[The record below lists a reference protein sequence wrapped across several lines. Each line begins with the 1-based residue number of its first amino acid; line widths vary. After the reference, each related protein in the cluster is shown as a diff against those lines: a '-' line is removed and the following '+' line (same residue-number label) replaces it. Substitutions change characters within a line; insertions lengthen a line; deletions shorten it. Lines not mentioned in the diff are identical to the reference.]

1 MQALGQLV
9 LLVYGTFVSGLIAL
23 VFTKVD
29 LGPQGGDPDEPRE
42 KTLMQLMMPGFRYG
56 LFFVQVYM
64 QRTMFI
70 CWRNAA
76 SELVGY
82 EN

>member
-42 KTLMQLMMPGFRYG
+42 KTLMQLIMPGLGYG
-56 LFFVQVYM
+56 LFFVQVWSVRNMY
-64 QRTMFI
+64 I
-70 CWRNAA
+70 SWRNAA